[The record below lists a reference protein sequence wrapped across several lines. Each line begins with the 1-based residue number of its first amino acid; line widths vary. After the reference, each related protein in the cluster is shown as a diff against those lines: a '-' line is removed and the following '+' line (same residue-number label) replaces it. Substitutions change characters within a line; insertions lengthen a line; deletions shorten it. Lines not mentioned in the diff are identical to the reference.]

1 MSTNDTSILFL
12 SHQIVLKTSKILVP
26 PRISK
31 SGQNQV
37 PVLSRV
43 AALTY
48 VVVILDSGG
57 ESELS
62 LATVPVGML
71 MTDCDTEY
79 KSYDQMYTING

>member
-37 PVLSRV
+37 

-48 VVVILDSGG
+48 VVVIILDSGG

>member
-37 PVLSRV
+37 

-48 VVVILDSGG
+48 VVVITGILDSGG

>member
-31 SGQNQV
+31 SGQNQ
-37 PVLSRV
+37 V

>member
-1 MSTNDTSILFL
+1 MSTNDTTILFL

-37 PVLSRV
+37 

-48 VVVILDSGG
+48 VVVIILDSGG